1 MERNTQIR
9 NVGASNGNVMLL
21 CICQKLAPSTLAA
34 SYSSS
39 GMDCMP
45 ASIRITAKPTYFQLI
60 SNSSVQIAIFGSA
73 SQSGPLMPK
82 LARISL
88 MAPFFCSNRLH
99 PVPTMTSETTYGTKM
114 RVRMRPRPLN
124 FWFSSNANRMAS
136 GAWITNEPITT
147 SKVCRIAA
155 WNAGSLSAVM

>member
-1 MERNTQIR
+1 
-9 NVGASNGNVMLL
+9 
-21 CICQKLAPSTLAA
+21 
-34 SYSSS
+34 
-39 GMDCMP
+39 MP

-136 GAWITNEPITT
+136 GAWMTNEPITT